1 MEYRQLGKTDIK
13 VSVICLGT
21 MTYGEQNTESEAHE
35 QMSYAF
41 DQGVNFIDTAE
52 LYAVPSRKETQGLT
66 EKYVGTWLKKTGNR
80 DKIVLATKVTGPAE
94 NLKYISNNLGF
105 SKERIREAID
115 LSLSRLQ
122 TDYIDLY
129 QLHWPERKTNY
140 FGIRGYVKHDDAWVD
155 NVEESIDTLMEL
167 KKEGKIRHYGL
178 SNETPWGVM
187 RHLNLT
193 RTKGYEDCVSIQ
205 NCYNLL
211 NRLFEVGLSEMAIRE
226 SCGLLAYSP
235 MAFGLLS
242 GKYHKHIERPGA
254 RLNQF
259 KQMSR
264 YNSDQCHQAVA
275 KYLAIAEANNMSLAQ
290 MSLAFINQ
298 MPFVTSNII
307 GATSMDQLQE
317 NIGSI
322 YVKLSNSVLKE
333 IESVH
338 AIIPNPAP

>member
-1 MEYRQLGKTDIK
+1 MKYRTLGRTEIE
-13 VSVICLGT
+13 VSAICLGT
-21 MTYGEQNTESEAHE
+21 MTFGEQNTESEAHE
-35 QMSYAF
+35 QMSFAL
-41 DQGVNFIDTAE
+41 DQGINFFDTAE
-52 LYAVPSRKETQGLT
+52 LYAVPSNPATQGLT
-66 EKYVGTWLKKTGNR
+66 EKYIGSWIKETGNR
-80 DKIVLATKVTGPAE
+80 DKIILATKVTGPAP

-105 SKERIREAID
+105 SRSRILEAVD

-129 QLHWPERKTNY
+129 QLHWPERQTNY
-140 FGIRGYVKHDDAWVD
+140 FGVRGYTKHDARWED
-155 NVEESIDTLMEL
+155 NMEESIDALMDL

-178 SNETPWGVM
+178 SNETPWGMM
-187 RHLNLT
+187 RHLEIT
-193 RTKGYEDCVSIQ
+193 KKKGYEPCVSIQ

-242 GKYHKHIERPGA
+242 GKYHKNADREGA
-254 RLNQF
+254 RLNKY

-264 YNSDQCHQAVA
+264 YNSEQCYEASA
-275 KYLAIAEANNMSLAQ
+275 RYLKIAEENNMTLAQ

-307 GATSMDQLQE
+307 GATSMEQLKE
-317 NIGSI
+317 NIASI
-322 YVKLSNSVLKE
+322 YVNLSPEVMKE
-333 IESVH
+333 IEAVH
-338 AIIPNPAP
+338 GAIPNPAP

>member
-13 VSVICLGT
+13 VSAICLGT

-35 QMSYAF
+35 QMSFAL
-41 DQGVNFIDTAE
+41 DQGVNFFDTAE
-52 LYAVPSRKETQGLT
+52 LYAIPSRKETQGLT
-66 EKYVGTWLKKTGNR
+66 EKYVGTWFKSSGNR
-80 DKIVLATKVTGPAE
+80 DKVILATKVTGPSP
-94 NLKYISNNLGF
+94 NLRYISDNLGF
-105 SKERIREAID
+105 SKERIKEAID
-115 LSLSRLQ
+115 LSLQRLQ

-140 FGIRGYVKHDDAWVD
+140 FGVRGYTSHDDKWID

-167 KKEGKIRHYGL
+167 QKEGKIRHYGL

-187 RHLNLT
+187 RHLTFT
-193 RTKGYEDCVSIQ
+193 RSKGYADCVSIQ

-242 GKYHKHIERPGA
+242 GKYHKKEDRDDA

-264 YNSDQCHQAVA
+264 YNNDQCYDATSR
-275 KYLAIAEANNMSLAQ
+275 YLEIAEANNMTLAQ
-290 MSLAFINQ
+290 MSLAFINH

-307 GATSMDQLQE
+307 GATSMAQLRE
-317 NIGSI
+317 NIASI
-322 YVKLSNSVLKE
+322 YVKLSKSVLKE
-333 IESVH
+333 IEAVH
-338 AIIPNPAP
+338 ATIPNPAP